1 MKKVSDILE
10 RKGRNIISISP
21 LDTVYDALKL
31 MAQNNIGSVVV
42 LHNGSY
48 AGILTER
55 DYSRKVILNG
65 KHSTQTKVAEIM
77 TSDLPGVSPS
87 DSIEH
92 CMQLMSG
99 KNIRYLPVFEE
110 GKIAGIISIHDVI
123 NELLASQQE
132 TISQLKDYLHSGI

>member
-110 GKIAGIISIHDVI
+110 GIIAGIISIHDVI

-132 TISQLKDYLHSGI
+132 SISQLKDYLHSGL